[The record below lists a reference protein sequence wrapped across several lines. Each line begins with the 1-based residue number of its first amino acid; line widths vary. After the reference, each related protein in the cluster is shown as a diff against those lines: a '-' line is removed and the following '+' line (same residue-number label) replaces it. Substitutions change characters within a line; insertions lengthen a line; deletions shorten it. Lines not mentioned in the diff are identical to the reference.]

1 MVGWRKAFNLI
12 SSWDHCQRSSPS
24 WISDIPRAGFE
35 PAQNLTSGLVEW
47 RCAVVI
53 TTASNELDRFLIGL
67 CISQKT
73 LIQEFVKI
81 VWINHI
87 NGPYQRKRIC
97 DFKINAKFQPL
108 SNKPIYGA
116 ISRTLRWHHSC
127 ISLATIR
134 DQYIDC
140 QVFQKYQGFP

>member
-1 MVGWRKAFNLI
+1 MGPLSEIFTIVNLRHSASRIWTCAEPDFRISWMKMCSSDNHCIKWIGWIFNRPLYF
-12 SSWDHCQRSSPS
+12 
-24 WISDIPRAGFE
+24 A
-35 PAQNLTSGLVEW
+35 
-47 RCAVVI
+47 
-53 TTASNELDRFLIGL
+53 
-67 CISQKT
+67 KT

-127 ISLATIR
+127 ISLAAIR
-134 DQYIDC
+134 DQYIEC